1 MTEQWINDYL
11 GRPWRA
17 DAEGPEAYDCKGLVR
32 AVQRRVWCREV
43 PALLHVGM
51 TTDWAEVRA
60 SCVRSGWRPVADGGA
75 AQPGDVLLVRGTG
88 GPHVGVF
95 VQVDSRLQVL
105 HAHGLVRRGVQIG
118 RVRLNSVAELLGGGY
133 SRPQVWRFA

>member
-60 SCVRSGWRPVADGGA
+60 SCVHSGWRPIAEGDS
-75 AQPGDVLLVRGTG
+75 AQPGDVLLVRGTS

-95 VQVDSRLQVL
+95 VRLDGRTLVL
-105 HAHGLVRRGVQIG
+105 HAHGLVRGGMQVG
-118 RVRLNSVAELLGGGY
+118 RVRLNSLCDLLAGGY